1 MRYFHINWPLKDLVM
16 SSDDEP
22 IMSKPI
28 FFGTALAC
36 ISGGMLIGFTRV
48 LREQKVTLSLKSHG
62 GPTATA
68 GKALFLGTLLCFGTF
83 AAASSIFVAT
93 TGITTTAQFGKSSR
107 NYFSQFKTP
116 LSDEEKD
123 VDAKI
128 VGLDELEEV
137 DFIMDRFFSQFDTDE
152 KEASTATDEKKSE

>member
-1 MRYFHINWPLKDLVM
+1 M
-16 SSDDEP
+16 SSGDGP

-36 ISGGMLIGFTRV
+36 ISGGMLIGFNRV
-48 LREQKVTLSLKSHG
+48 LREQKVTLSLKSHA

-83 AAASSIFVAT
+83 AAASTIFVAT

-107 NYFSQFKTP
+107 NYFAQFKTK
-116 LSDEEKD
+116 LTDEEKD
-123 VDAKI
+123 VDEKI
-128 VGLDELEEV
+128 LGLSELEEV
-137 DFIMDRFFSQFDTDE
+137 DFIMDRFFSQFDNDG
-152 KEASTATDEKKSE
+152 KEASTAPDEKKSE